1 MVRDVTF
8 LIDLLTLEARMQTQ
22 PNVLCVADASGKRAV
37 QRCDFLAHPPFS
49 DTPDGLFRSYLS
61 PAYTATVKQ
70 VREWMEEAGMHCRI
84 DAAGNLIGRYEG
96 LTPNAPALLIGS
108 HLDSVKNA
116 GRYDGTLGV
125 ILGIEAVAS
134 FHAQQKRFPFA
145 IEVIGFGDEEGSRF
159 PVSMLTSRAVA
170 GSLDTLPDVQ
180 DAQGTSIQQALLE
193 SGLDPAHY
201 LEASYK
207 SSQVLA
213 YFEAHIEQ
221 GPVLESKDYAV
232 GLVTSIAAQY
242 RFKVTMKGMAGHAG
256 TLPMHLRQD
265 ALAAAAEAISC
276 IEKIA
281 QSGPDDLVATVGQ
294 MSVKPG
300 APNIVP
306 GWVEFSIDVR
316 AGTENVRNKAA
327 ETITQVLHEISQKR
341 GVEMELA
348 LQHDLS
354 ATPCNP
360 QLSNVLAASIQAVTG
375 KPAYKLVS
383 GAGHD
388 AMIMAAL
395 TPVCMLF
402 IRCEKGISHN
412 PAEAVQDEDVET
424 ALRVMCDF
432 IQNIP
437 SEKAA

>member
-1 MVRDVTF
+1 MAKDVTF
-8 LIDLLTLEARMQTQ
+8 FIDCPTLEARMQTL
-22 PNVLCVADASGKRAV
+22 PNVPSVADASGKRAV
-37 QRCDFLAHPPFS
+37 QRCDLLGPPPFS
-49 DTPDGLFRSYLS
+49 DMPHGLFRAYLS
-61 PAYTATVKQ
+61 PAYKATVKQ
-70 VREWMEEAGMHCRI
+70 VRTWMEEAGMHCRI

-96 LTPNAPALLIGS
+96 LVPDAPALLIGS

-116 GRYDGTLGV
+116 GKYDGMLGV
-125 ILGIEAVAS
+125 ILGIEAVAY
-134 FHAQQKRFPFA
+134 FHAQKKRFPFA

-170 GSLDTLPDVQ
+170 GSLDKLPTIEDEK
-180 DAQGTSIQQALLE
+180 GTSIQQALQE
-193 SGLDPAHY
+193 NGLDPAQY
-201 LEASYK
+201 LEAAYK
-207 SSQVLA
+207 PSQVLA

-221 GPVLESKDYAV
+221 GPVLESLHHAV

-242 RFKVTMKGMAGHAG
+242 RFQVVMKGMAGHAG

-294 MSVKPG
+294 MRVKPG

-316 AGTENVRNKAA
+316 AGTESVRNAAA
-327 ETITQVLHEISQKR
+327 EKITHALQEISQKR
-341 GVEMELA
+341 DVDMTLT

-354 ATPCNP
+354 ASPCNP
-360 QLSNVLAASIQAVTG
+360 QLGAILAASIQTVTG
-375 KPAYKLVS
+375 QPAYSLVS

-395 TPVCMLF
+395 APVCMLF
-402 IRCEKGISHN
+402 IRCERGISHN

-437 SEKAA
+437 SEKSV

>member
-1 MVRDVTF
+1 MAQEVTF
-8 LIDLLTLEARMQTQ
+8 FIDLLTLEACMQIL
-22 PNVLCVADASGKRAV
+22 PNVPCVADASGKRAV
-37 QRCDFLAHPPFS
+37 QRCDFLGHIPFS
-49 DTPDGLFRSYLS
+49 DTSEGLFRSYLS
-61 PAYTATVKQ
+61 PAYMASVKQ
-70 VREWMEEAGMHCRI
+70 VRTWMEEAGMHCRI
-84 DAAGNLIGRYEG
+84 DAAGNLIGRYEA

-116 GRYDGTLGV
+116 GKYDGTLGV
-125 ILGIEAVAS
+125 ILGIETIAR

-145 IEVIGFGDEEGSRF
+145 IEIIGFGDEEGSRF

-170 GSLDTLPDVQ
+170 GSLDTLPNVQ
-180 DAQGTSIQQALLE
+180 DTQGTSIQQALQE
-193 SGLDPAHY
+193 RGLDPACY
-201 LEASYK
+201 LEAAYK
-207 SSQVLA
+207 PSQILA

-221 GPVLESKDYAV
+221 GPVLESTGHAV

-265 ALAAAAEAISC
+265 ALAAAAEAICC

-281 QSGPDDLVATVGQ
+281 QSGPNDLVATVGQ

-316 AGTENVRNKAA
+316 AGTEDVRNTAA
-327 ETITQVLHEISQKR
+327 ETLTHALQEISQKR
-341 GVEMELA
+341 GVEMQLT

-354 ATPCNP
+354 ATQCNP
-360 QLSNVLAASIQAVTG
+360 QLSNILAASIHTVTG
-375 KPAYKLVS
+375 QTAYPLVS

-395 TPVCMLF
+395 APVCMLF

-412 PAEAVQDEDVET
+412 PAEAVQDQDVET

-437 SEKAA
+437 SEKAI

>member
-1 MVRDVTF
+1 MAQEVTF
-8 LIDLLTLEARMQTQ
+8 FIDLLTLEACMQIL
-22 PNVLCVADASGKRAV
+22 PNVPCVADASGKRTV
-37 QRCDFLAHPPFS
+37 QRCDFLGHIPFS
-49 DTPDGLFRSYLS
+49 DTSEGLFRSYLS
-61 PAYTATVKQ
+61 PAYMASVKQ
-70 VREWMEEAGMHCRI
+70 VRTWMEEAGMHCRI
-84 DAAGNLIGRYEG
+84 DAAGNLIGRYEA

-116 GRYDGTLGV
+116 GKYDGTLGV
-125 ILGIEAVAS
+125 ILGIEAIAR

-145 IEVIGFGDEEGSRF
+145 IEIIGFGDEEGSRF

-180 DAQGTSIQQALLE
+180 DTQGTSIQQALQE
-193 SGLDPAHY
+193 RGLDPACY
-201 LEASYK
+201 LEAAYK
-207 SSQVLA
+207 PSQVLA

-221 GPVLESKDYAV
+221 GPVLESTGHAV

-265 ALAAAAEAISC
+265 ALAAAAEAICC

-281 QSGPDDLVATVGQ
+281 QSGPNDLVATVGQ

-316 AGTENVRNKAA
+316 AGTEDVRNKAA
-327 ETITQVLHEISQKR
+327 ETLTHALQEISQKR
-341 GVEMELA
+341 GVEMQLA

-354 ATPCNP
+354 ATQCNP
-360 QLSNVLAASIQAVTG
+360 QLSNILAASIQTVTG
-375 KPAYKLVS
+375 QPAYPLVS

-395 TPVCMLF
+395 APVCMLF

-412 PAEAVQDEDVET
+412 PAEAVQDQDVET

-437 SEKAA
+437 SEKAI